1 MSRKKLTMKPRRIIT
16 TCFAAIILM
25 MALPVD
31 ILAAVGCTTNE
42 KGEGQTRRD
51 RLTDISRKEDNRP
64 AAVFED
70 MTNTMRICLSRPQ
83 RLLPSQGAAP
93 NKTQARSIESRRYT
107 TTLCNSQIRSTRQE
121 STPFQSSVSRKDYV
135 IALRHIIC

>member
-1 MSRKKLTMKPRRIIT
+1 
-16 TCFAAIILM
+16 M

-31 ILAAVGCTTNE
+31 ILAAVGSTTNE

-51 RLTDISRKEDNRP
+51 RLTDISRKEDHRP

-93 NKTQARSIESRRYT
+93 NKTQARWRVETRAP
-107 TTLCNSQIRSTRQE
+107 IRIT
-121 STPFQSSVSRKDYV
+121 
-135 IALRHIIC
+135 